1 MMYVVQFNTMYS
13 YAYNINM
20 PTYMTLHVCSINMRK
35 KKMVSLQLALSKI
48 QEPTITTKANTRFN
62 KEAQKTN

>member
-20 PTYMTLHVCSINMRK
+20 STYMTLHVCSINMRK